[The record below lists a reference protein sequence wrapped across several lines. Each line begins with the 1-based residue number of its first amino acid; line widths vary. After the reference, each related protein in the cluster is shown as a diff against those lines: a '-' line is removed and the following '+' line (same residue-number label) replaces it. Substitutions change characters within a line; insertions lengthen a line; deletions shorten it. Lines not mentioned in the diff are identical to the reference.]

1 MPKCWKHSLM
11 LLLILLSSCSD
22 SGVNPEWA
30 SWRSYKLADRIS
42 VLVPPEWAGPEYS
55 YYEYLS
61 FTFRLERD
69 WFTLYCA
76 PSLPHW
82 YYGTDSP
89 EYVASSITVGGRQA
103 TLETWE
109 WHDTTFSLYLWIQ
122 EVDKDLT
129 RYAAYGKCHSR
140 DRREVVQKIL
150 ATVRFKEPKLSISGA
165 HGREVSPTPVA
176 RDPGAR
182 LTRAMEPTEQGR
194 CCRGFVE
201 AMQKRLDMC
210 RQSPGSVAASTNILP
225 PRLIADR

>member
-140 DRREVVQKIL
+140 DRRELVQKIL
-150 ATVRFKEPKLSISGA
+150 ATVRFKEPKLAISDVQPTA
-165 HGREVSPTPVA
+165 LTPVV
-176 RDPGAR
+176 RRPGAR
-182 LTRAMEPTEQGR
+182 LTWAMKPTEQGQWSQ
-194 CCRGFVE
+194 GLFE
-201 AMQKRLDMC
+201 AREKRLTLYQ
-210 RQSPGSVAASTNILP
+210 RSLGSVAASTIILP
-225 PRLIADR
+225 PRLIAGR